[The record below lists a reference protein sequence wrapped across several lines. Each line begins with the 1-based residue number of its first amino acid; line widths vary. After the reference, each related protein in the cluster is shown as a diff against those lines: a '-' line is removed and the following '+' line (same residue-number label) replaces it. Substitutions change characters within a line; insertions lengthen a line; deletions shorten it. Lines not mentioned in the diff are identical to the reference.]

1 MKGRLILSLVILALW
16 TGGIVYRLAQLQ
28 IRDHEHYSLRAQGQH
43 HRKVELQAPRG
54 TIFDARGRELAVSL
68 EVDSVWVDPSRVED
82 TAAMASQLSEVL
94 KIDRKALA
102 RSMDSAREFAW
113 VARLLDP
120 PQAAAVREL
129 RLPGVGYLKES
140 KRYYPMRQVASQVV
154 GFAGV
159 DNRGLEGIEGT
170 YNNLVAGKAAQRGV
184 LRDARRGTVLLPSL
198 SFRDPEPGSDLYL
211 TIDVWIQYLL
221 EKELAAA
228 VERTEAKGGTAL
240 ILDPHSGAILA
251 MASVPTFDPNHFGD
265 YGREQWRN
273 RAVTDSLEPGS
284 TFKMVT
290 AAAALEANLVDPS
303 DIFDCERGSVVVM
316 GKRIRDH
323 HSFDQLTFR
332 EIIAKSSN
340 VGAIKLGLL
349 VGESALYDQIRRF
362 GFGRLTGVDL
372 PGESAGLL
380 QPVERWYKRA
390 VAYISFGQ
398 GLSVTSLQLASAF
411 AAVANGGLLY
421 RPYVVEAVAKD
432 GVRVPVEGKP
442 EVMGRA
448 VSAATAR
455 TLERLLEAVVEE
467 GTGKKAAIDG
477 YRVAGKTGT
486 AQKAAAGGGYAQGR
500 YVASFVGFAP
510 ARRPRLVGLVALDEP
525 NPRIGYHGGGV
536 AAPVFSAVVGPALLY
551 LGVLPEREPMEVWP
565 GQKGPSEQ
573 PVLTA
578 SVPTSQEPSGA
589 EFVTHESSV
598 SDRGDEGS
606 LPDFTGLTARQAVVQ
621 TATLGLRASLHGSGL
636 VSRQVPSP
644 GSPVEMVEGNVELWL
659 AGGTGR

>member
-1 MKGRLILSLVILALW
+1 MKGRLALSLVILALW
-16 TGGIVYRLAQLQ
+16 SGGIVYRLVQLQ

-54 TIFDARGRELAVSL
+54 TIFDVRGRELAVSV

-82 TAAMASQLSEVL
+82 PAEMAGQLADLL
-94 KIDRKALA
+94 KIDRASLT
-102 RSMDSAREFAW
+102 RSMDEAREFAW

-170 YNNLVAGKAAQRGV
+170 YNNLVAGQVAMRGV
-184 LRDARRGTVLLPSL
+184 LRDARRGTVLLPNL
-198 SFRDPEPGSDLYL
+198 SFRDPQPGNDLYL

-228 VERTEAKGGTAL
+228 VEETEAKSGTAL
-240 ILDPHSGAILA
+240 ILDPNTGAILA
-251 MASVPTFDPNHFGD
+251 MASIPTFDPNHFGE

-273 RAVTDSLEPGS
+273 RAVTDALEPGS

-290 AAAALEANLVDPS
+290 AAAALEGNLVDPA
-303 DIFDCERGSVVVM
+303 DVFDCENGSVVVK
-316 GKRIRDH
+316 GKRINDH
-323 HSFDQLTFR
+323 HPFGKLTLR
-332 EIIAKSSN
+332 EVIAKSSN
-340 VGAIKLGLL
+340 VGAIKVGLL
-349 VGESALYDQIRRF
+349 SGESALYDQIRKF
-362 GFGRLTGVDL
+362 GFGRLTGIDL

-380 QPVERWYKRA
+380 QPVERWHKRA
-390 VAYISFGQ
+390 TAYISFGQ
-398 GLSVTSLQLASAF
+398 GLSVTAVQLASAF
-411 AAVANGGLLY
+411 AAVANGGHLY
-421 RPYVVEAVAKD
+421 RPYVVEAMGRD
-432 GVRVPVEGKP
+432 GVRQPVEGKP
-442 EVMGRA
+442 HQVGRA
-448 VSAATAR
+448 ISASTAR

-486 AQKAAAGGGYAQGR
+486 AQKAAASGGYAQGR

-510 ARRPRLVGLVALDEP
+510 ARQPRLVGLVVLDEP
-525 NPRIGYHGGGV
+525 NPRRGYHGGDV

-551 LGVLPEREPMEVWP
+551 LGVPPEREPMEVWP
-565 GQKGPSEQ
+565 GQQDPSEQ
-573 PVLTA
+573 PVRTA
-578 SVPTSQEPSGA
+578 SISATDLPAGSV
-589 EFVTHESSV
+589 HEQQRIDLGMESES
-598 SDRGDEGS
+598 S
-606 LPDFTGLTARQAVVQ
+606 LPDFTGLTARQAVVE
-621 TATLGLRASLHGSGL
+621 TATLGLRVNLHGRGL
-636 VSRQVPSP
+636 VSRQLPSP
-644 GSPVEMVEGNVELWL
+644 GSPVETADGRIELWL
-659 AGGTGR
+659 AGDAGR

>member
-1 MKGRLILSLVILALW
+1 MKGRLFLSLVILALW
-16 TGGIVYRLAQLQ
+16 TGGIVFRLAQLQ
-28 IRDHEHYSLRAQGQH
+28 IRDHEHYSQRAEGQH

-54 TIFDARGRELAVSL
+54 TIFDARGRELAVSV

-82 TAAMASQLSEVL
+82 TVAMASELAGVL
-94 KIDRKALA
+94 KIDRRALT
-102 RSMDSAREFAW
+102 RSMDGAREFAW

-120 PQAAAVREL
+120 PQAAAVRQL

-159 DNRGLEGIEGT
+159 DNRGLEGIEGA
-170 YNNLVAGKAAQRGV
+170 YNTLVAGKAARRGV
-184 LRDARRGTVLLPSL
+184 LRDARRGTVLLPNL
-198 SFRDPEPGSDLYL
+198 SFRDPQPGSDLYL

-221 EKELAAA
+221 ERELSAA
-228 VERTEAKGGTAL
+228 VQSTGAKSGTAL
-240 ILDPHSGAILA
+240 ILDPNSGAVLA
-251 MASVPTFDPNHFGD
+251 MASVPTFDPNRFGD
-265 YGREQWRN
+265 YSRDQWRN

-303 DIFDCERGSVVVM
+303 DVFDCEKGSVVVR
-316 GKRIRDH
+316 GKRIHDH
-323 HSFDQLTFR
+323 HPFDQLTFR
-332 EIIAKSSN
+332 EVIAKSSN
-340 VGAIKLGLL
+340 VGAIKVGLL
-349 VGESALYDQIRRF
+349 VGESLLYEQIRKF
-362 GFGRLTGVDL
+362 GFGRLTGIDL

-398 GLSVTSLQLASAF
+398 GLSVTSVQLASAF
-411 AAVANGGLLY
+411 AAVANGGQLY
-421 RPYVVEAVAKD
+421 RPYVVAAVGRD
-432 GVRVPVEGKP
+432 GVRQPLDGRP
-442 EVMGRA
+442 EPMGRA
-448 VSAATAR
+448 VSASTAR

-467 GTGKKAAIDG
+467 GTGRKAAIDG

-486 AQKAAAGGGYAQGR
+486 AQKAAASGGYAQGR

-525 NPRIGYHGGGV
+525 DPRRGYHGGDV

-551 LGVLPEREPMEVWP
+551 LGVPPEREPMEVWP
-565 GQKGPSEQ
+565 GQKDLSEQ

-578 SVPTSQEPSGA
+578 AMPPGQQPSRA
-589 EFVTHESSV
+589 ESSQKLPD
-598 SDRGDEGS
+598 SEGSGEGS
-606 LPDFTGLTARQAVVQ
+606 LPDFSGLTARQAVVQ
-621 TATLGLRASLHGSGL
+621 TATLGLRADLHGWGL
-636 VSRQVPSP
+636 VSRQAPPP
-644 GSPVEMVEGNVELWL
+644 GSPVDTAEGRVELWL
-659 AGGTGR
+659 AGDSGR

>member
-16 TGGIVYRLAQLQ
+16 GGGIVYRLAQLQ
-28 IRDHEHYSLRAQGQH
+28 ITDHEHYSLRAQGQH

-54 TIFDARGRELAVSL
+54 TIFDARGRELAVSV

-82 TAAMASQLSEVL
+82 TAAMAGQLAEVL
-94 KIDRKALA
+94 KIDRKALT
-102 RSMDSAREFAW
+102 RSMEEAREFAW

-159 DNRGLEGIEGT
+159 DDRGLEGIEGA
-170 YNNLVAGKAAQRGV
+170 YNDLVAGKAARRGV

-211 TIDVWIQYLL
+211 TIDIWIQYLL

-228 VERTEAKGGTAL
+228 VERTEAKSGTAL
-240 ILDPHSGAILA
+240 ILDPNSGAILA
-251 MASVPTFDPNHFGD
+251 MATVPTFDPNRFGD
-265 YGREQWRN
+265 YGRDEWRN
-273 RAVTDSLEPGS
+273 RAVTDAVEPGS

-290 AAAALEANLVDPS
+290 AAAALEANLVDPT
-303 DIFDCERGSVVVM
+303 DIFDCENGSVVVK
-316 GKRIRDH
+316 GKRIHDH
-323 HSFDQLTFR
+323 HPFDELTLR
-332 EIIAKSSN
+332 EVIAKSSN
-340 VGAIKLGLL
+340 VGAIKVGLL
-349 VGESALYDQIRRF
+349 AGESALNEQIRKF

-372 PGESAGLL
+372 PGESAGILE
-380 QPVERWYKRA
+380 PVDRWHKRA

-398 GLSVTSLQLASAF
+398 GISVTAVQLASAF
-411 AAVANGGLLY
+411 AAVANGGHLY
-421 RPYVVEAVAKD
+421 RPYVLEAVGRD
-432 GVRVPVEGKP
+432 GVRHPVEGKP
-442 EVMGRA
+442 EVVGRA
-448 VSAATAR
+448 ISGSTAR

-486 AQKAAAGGGYAQGR
+486 AQKAAATGGYAQGR
-500 YVASFVGFAP
+500 YVASFVGFSP
-510 ARRPRLVGLVALDEP
+510 ARQPRLVGYVALDEP
-525 NPRIGYHGGGV
+525 NPRLGYHGGDV

-551 LGVLPEREPMEVWP
+551 LGVPPEREPMEVWP
-565 GQKGPSEQ
+565 GQKDPPE
-573 PVLTA
+573 PTVLTA
-578 SVPTSQEPSGA
+578 SKSTPEMSSEIEPVREPVASEVDG
-589 EFVTHESSV
+589 
-598 SDRGDEGS
+598 EGS

-621 TATLGLRASLHGSGL
+621 TATLGLRVNLHGRGL
-636 VSRQVPSP
+636 VSRQMPSP
-644 GSPVEMVEGNVELWL
+644 GSPVETADGSVELWL
-659 AGGTGR
+659 AGSSGR

>member
-1 MKGRLILSLVILALW
+1 VKSRLLLSLVILALW

-28 IRDHEHYSLRAQGQH
+28 IRDHEQYSLRAQGQH

-54 TIFDARGRELAVSL
+54 TIFDARGRELAVSV
-68 EVDSVWVDPSRVED
+68 EVDSVWVDPSRVENPE
-82 TAAMASQLSEVL
+82 AMANQLSKVL
-94 KIDRKALA
+94 EIDPKALV
-102 RSMDSAREFAW
+102 RSMDSAREFVW

-129 RLPGVGYLKES
+129 NLSGVGYLKES
-140 KRYYPMRQVASQVV
+140 KRYYPMRQLASQVV

-159 DNRGLEGIEGT
+159 DSRGLEGLEGI
-170 YNNLVAGKAAQRGV
+170 YNELVAGRAARRDV
-184 LRDARRGTVLLPSL
+184 LRDARRGTVLLPAL

-228 VERTEAKGGTAL
+228 VERTEAKSGTAL
-240 ILDPHSGAILA
+240 ILDPNSGAILA

-349 VGESALYDQIRRF
+349 VGESALYEQIRRF

-380 QPVERWYKRA
+380 QPVERWHKRA
-390 VAYISFGQ
+390 VAYMSFGQ

-421 RPYVVEAVAKD
+421 RPYVVEAVARE
-432 GVRVPVEGKP
+432 GVRIPVEGKP

-448 VSAATAR
+448 VSTATAR

-486 AQKAAAGGGYAQGR
+486 AQKAAASGGYAQGR

-525 NPRIGYHGGGV
+525 NPRIGYHGGGACPDCLNSVRRGALQQRTYPGV
-536 AAPVFSAVVGPALLY
+536 AG
-551 LGVLPEREPMEVWP
+551 LG
-565 GQKGPSEQ
+565 
-573 PVLTA
+573 
-578 SVPTSQEPSGA
+578 
-589 EFVTHESSV
+589 
-598 SDRGDEGS
+598 
-606 LPDFTGLTARQAVVQ
+606 RQ
-621 TATLGLRASLHGSGL
+621 R
-636 VSRQVPSP
+636 
-644 GSPVEMVEGNVELWL
+644 
-659 AGGTGR
+659 